1 MRNVRALIA
10 YDGSEYYGWQ
20 RQAGFESVQAEL
32 ESALS
37 VLTGDAISVHGS
49 GRTDTGVH
57 ALGQVASFH
66 VDTRLADD
74 RLRNALNAHLPRDM
88 AVRRVET
95 CADDFHARFSARA
108 KRYAYLWVTRR
119 TRPVF
124 GRKYGY
130 WVRSPLDLDAM
141 RRAAAVLRGRHDFAA
156 FATSGSPR
164 QDTVRTLES
173 VHLVARRARL
183 GLVVQ
188 GDGFL
193 YNMVRNIAGTLH
205 EVGIGKRDA
214 RDVERVLA
222 SRDRR
227 EAGPTAPPHGLF
239 LVRVLYPEPVFRE
252 VEPGRAGAFD

>member
-20 RQAGFESVQAEL
+20 RQAGFESVQEEL

-37 VLTGDAISVHGS
+37 AVTGDAITVHGS

-66 VDTRLADD
+66 VDTRLADE
-74 RLRNALNAHLPRDM
+74 RLRDALNAHLPRDIV
-88 AVRRVET
+88 VRRVET

-108 KRYAYLWVTRR
+108 KRYAYLWVTSR
-119 TRPVF
+119 TRPAF

-130 WVRSPLDLDAM
+130 WVRAALDLDAM
-141 RRAAAVLRGRHDFAA
+141 RRAANALRGRHDFAA

-164 QDTVRTLES
+164 QDTVRTLQS
-173 VHLVARRARL
+173 VHLRARRGRV

-193 YNMVRNIAGTLH
+193 YNMVRNVAGTLY
-205 EVGIGKRDA
+205 EVGIGKRPPE
-214 RDVERVLA
+214 DVERILA
-222 SRDRR
+222 SGDRR
-227 EAGPTAPPHGLF
+227 EAGATAPPHGLF
-239 LVRVLYPEPVFRE
+239 LVRVLY
-252 VEPGRAGAFD
+252 GA